1 MKATINE
8 DTYEA
13 PAVQAVNTEDHP
25 SVTAAGDTS
34 DGVQP

>member
-1 MKATINE
+1 MTSE

-13 PAVQAVNTEDHP
+13 PKVETVNTEDYP

-34 DGVQP
+34 DATTP